1 MQEVARRRISS
12 NVVFYAVNRKEPIE
26 KIKAFVEEIGLDLPV
41 VLDTDE
47 LAEGFA
53 VESIPHLVVIDT
65 NGIIQFVHVG
75 YSPNLGEELDDILAR
90 VVAGEPV
97 AASIREARE
106 KEAEKESVG
115 PKPYKARPIPAS
127 PDAFTAR
134 DYQKLK
140 TAFVHRQ
147 NSEFYLQTR
156 STADKED
163 EILALLRDYERLL
176 LDSEDL
182 VPSASEFVDRARAL
196 IEKGYDHPLIHYVYG
211 AFLRQ
216 LMTRSSL
223 RESQRETELC

>member
-1 MQEVARRRISS
+1 MISS
-12 NVVFYAVNRKEPIE
+12 R
-26 KIKAFVEEIGLDLPV
+26 AFL
-41 VLDTDE
+41 
-47 LAEGFA
+47 
-53 VESIPHLVVIDT
+53 
-65 NGIIQFVHVG
+65 
-75 YSPNLGEELDDILAR
+75 R
-90 VVAGEPV
+90 
-97 AASIREARE
+97 
-106 KEAEKESVG
+106 
-115 PKPYKARPIPAS
+115 AS
-127 PDAFTAR
+127 PLRPLFGKQGRKKPKKNRWARNRIRRARSPQVLTRLPR
-134 DYQKLK
+134 DYQILK

-147 NSEFYLQTR
+147 NTEFYLQTR

-176 LDSEDL
+176 VDSEDP